1 MLRTQAS
8 NASSRNTGARVR
20 SSCEVDGAYKK
31 STCSTFSQRSC
42 LPHDAD
48 LTHVYVLP
56 LRPAWGLS
64 VGKVD
69 EMELALDIAAISQG
83 EEVKKSLQSSI
94 EKTNSRTASQ

>member
-1 MLRTQAS
+1 
-8 NASSRNTGARVR
+8 
-20 SSCEVDGAYKK
+20 
-31 STCSTFSQRSC
+31 
-42 LPHDAD
+42 
-48 LTHVYVLP
+48 
-56 LRPAWGLS
+56 

>member
-8 NASSRNTGARVR
+8 NASSRNTGSRVR
-20 SSCEVDGAYKK
+20 TSCQVGGAYKK
-31 STCSTFSQRSC
+31 STCSTFSQRNG

-56 LRPAWGLS
+56 LRPARWVS

-69 EMELALDIAAISQG
+69 EMELALDIAAISLE
-83 EEVKKSLQSSI
+83 EEVKKSLQSSM